1 MLYLFSLKKF
11 HIDLLSITLLLL
23 LLFFVASTHIGLRE
37 NPPSNNKKDT
47 DYWLQPRELDKQYPQ
62 LISRNNWALDFIKI
76 EEIINGLQFNSNKP
90 ILITD
95 DMTEKLQLI
104 TAQLDHALAT
114 KEWKRLQFLII
125 KSLGNKNG
133 NTVYELVDNYYHY
146 QKAEVS
152 FIDKIKQADNSD
164 KLRLLNASKEKYHQ
178 LQIHYFGIETA
189 KNLFNRQNKTTNY
202 LNSRQ
207 IVILEKG
214 LNRIQKKDRLLQL
227 SNAYKQSLMQQ

>member
-1 MLYLFSLKKF
+1 MD
-11 HIDLLSITLLLL
+11 ILSITLLLL

-37 NPPSNNKKDT
+37 NPPSHNKKDT
-47 DYWLQPRELDKQYPQ
+47 NHWLQPSELDKQYPQ
-62 LISRNNWALDFIKI
+62 LISRNNWVLDFIKI
-76 EEIINGLQFNSNKP
+76 EEIIKGLQLNSNKQ

-104 TAQLDHALAT
+104 TAQLDHNLAN

-125 KSLGNKNG
+125 QSLGDNTGK
-133 NTVYELVDNYYHY
+133 TVYELVDNYYHY
-146 QKAEVS
+146 RKEEAS
-152 FIDKIKQADNSD
+152 FIDKIKQANNSD
-164 KLRLLNASKEKYHQ
+164 KLSLLKASKEKYHQ

-189 KNLFNRQNKTTNY
+189 KKLFNRQNKTTNY

-214 LNRIQKKDRLLQL
+214 LNHTQKKDRLLQL
-227 SNAYKQSLMQQ
+227 SNVYKQSLMQH